1 MRHRRC
7 ENLAITKHIGG
18 VFAGFL
24 TSPYCVLSGIT
35 NYSLYRWNTTRRV
48 PSMILP
54 PRIKRV
60 SGREI
65 RLRIRA
71 NKPKEVFIIEK
82 TTKYPLSVA
91 KKPST

>member
-1 MRHRRC
+1 
-7 ENLAITKHIGG
+7 
-18 VFAGFL
+18 
-24 TSPYCVLSGIT
+24 
-35 NYSLYRWNTTRRV
+35 
-48 PSMILP
+48 MILP